1 MSKIKFEVEIDAT
14 NGQHVLAVTNF
25 LQAIGNTTEAA
36 TPAPKQETAK
46 ATNKTAE
53 LPKKEKA
60 KTEEAPKQEAKK
72 EEAPK
77 EETKKAEAPKKEKAS
92 GGIEIT
98 EVRAILAK
106 KVGDHR
112 TEIKNELTKLGAS
125 SVSTLDAEHYQAF
138 ADFLNSL

>member
-25 LQAIGNTTEAA
+25 LQAIGNTAEAA

-46 ATNKTAE
+46 ATTKAAE

-60 KTEEAPKQEAKK
+60 KAEETPKETAKT

-77 EETKKAEAPKKEKAS
+77 EETKKAEVPKTEKAEGS
-92 GGIEIT
+92 IDIVK
-98 EVRAILAK
+98 VRALLAT

>member
-25 LQAIGNTTEAA
+25 LQAIGNTAEEA
-36 TPAPKQETAK
+36 TPAPKKETAK
-46 ATNKTAE
+46 ATTKAAE

-60 KTEEAPKQEAKK
+60 KAEETPKET
-72 EEAPK
+72 PK
-77 EETKKAEAPKKEKAS
+77 EETKKAEAPKE
-92 GGIEIT
+92 EIDIVK
-98 EVRAILAK
+98 VRALLAT

-112 TEIKNELTKLGAS
+112 TEIKNELTKLGATS
-125 SVSTLDAEHYQAF
+125 LSTLGAKHYQAF